1 VLGVLCGR
9 CLAPV
14 GAEISGFSLAS
25 GLGLLCAVLSAFGT
39 NLSFLFKHRGAV
51 AAADVDVRHPL
62 HSAVDLFRSKW
73 WTIGWS
79 IAVVAFVA
87 HAAALSLLP
96 LSVAQAVLSGGFVLL
111 AVLAERY
118 FGFRLGRRQWVGVT
132 LVAAALA
139 LLGVTGHAHKGSSAD
154 YSTAALILFEGGA
167 VGLGLFF
174 TFSDRFDRVRA
185 QRGVLLGAAAGLGFG
200 VSDVAIKAISGDV
213 AGGLH
218 WIALAVCAAIFSF
231 FASARSLQVGEGVAV
246 IAVTSVAANMSSIL
260 AGVLVFGDPMGR
272 DALEVAA
279 RTAGFVMVLAGAV
292 LMPAPVRAADAV
304 KDDQSDTR
312 IAPAR
317 A

>member
-1 VLGVLCGR
+1 M
-9 CLAPV
+9 
-14 GAEISGFSLAS
+14 
-25 GLGLLCAVLSAFGT
+25 
-39 NLSFLFKHRGAV
+39 

-62 HSAVDLFRSKW
+62 HSAVELFRSKW

-79 IAVVAFVA
+79 IAVMAFVA
-87 HAAALSLLP
+87 HAAALSLLA
-96 LSVAQAVLSGGFVLL
+96 LSLAQAVLSGGFVLL

-118 FGFRLGRRQWVGVT
+118 FGFSLGRRQWVGVT
-132 LVAAALA
+132 LVAAALG
-139 LLGVTGHAHKGSSAD
+139 LLGVTGHAHKGSSAE

-167 VGLGLFF
+167 VGLGLLFI
-174 TFSDRFDRVRA
+174 FSDRFDRVRA

-200 VSDVAIKAISGDV
+200 VSDVAIKAVSGDV
-213 AGGLH
+213 PGGLH

-260 AGVLVFGDPMGR
+260 AGVFVFGDPMGR

-279 RTAGFVMVLAGAV
+279 RTAGFVMVLAGAA
-292 LMPAPVRAADAV
+292 LIPAPVRAADAV
-304 KDDQSDTR
+304 KDDQSDTQ